1 MTFAQAVFWGCAAMA
16 VVPAAGLLIARS
28 IVRMAFLLLGS
39 LAGFAGIYLLLGAGF
54 VGFAQILVYIG
65 GILVL
70 FLFGVMLTSREGVAA
85 RRRLPAAAVA
95 PAVSAGLLVLAGA
108 VYLALAAPWAP
119 AESALGPGAG
129 PPPARTEDLGAKLLG
144 AYAFPFE
151 AVSVLLLAAMVG
163 ATYLARR
170 EADGGRDSGGEPR

>member
-1 MTFAQAVFWGCAAMA
+1 MTFAQAVFWGCAALA
-16 VVPAAGLLIARS
+16 VLPAAGMLVAKG

-70 FLFGVMLTSREGVAA
+70 FLFGVMLTSRGGVAA
-85 RRRLPAAAVA
+85 RGRMPAAAIA
-95 PAVSAGLLVLAGA
+95 PAVSAGLLVLAGTA
-108 VYLALAAPWAP
+108 YLALAAPWTP
-119 AESALGPGAG
+119 AETALGPGAA
-129 PPPARTEDLGAKLLG
+129 PPPARTEDLGAKLLS
-144 AYAFPFE
+144 AYLFPFE

-170 EADGGRDSGGEPR
+170 EAEGGRGSGGELR

>member
-1 MTFAQAVFWGCAAMA
+1 MTFAQAVFWGCAALA
-16 VVPAAGLLIARS
+16 VVPAAGMLIARS

-70 FLFGVMLTSREGVAA
+70 FLFGVMLTSREGIAA
-85 RRRLPAAAVA
+85 RRRLPAAAIA

-108 VYLALAAPWAP
+108 VYL
-119 AESALGPGAG
+119 
-129 PPPARTEDLGAKLLG
+129 
-144 AYAFPFE
+144 
-151 AVSVLLLAAMVG
+151 
-163 ATYLARR
+163 
-170 EADGGRDSGGEPR
+170 